1 MAHTFTAMFIVMT
14 ITTSTNDINHV
25 SRSPIS
31 SMSLFFC
38 VVLSLSVVLLV
49 CSPTIYIY
57 ICYYILLL
65 SSRSMHVHICIHM
78 YLYVYVYTYIYIYII
93 IHIYILNI
101 IYIYI
106 YIHIQ
111 TYAMYTRMSSD
122 FRSPSAAL
130 AARVSM
136 LRIPT
141 FCSLYR
147 LVLSGAFTSL
157 HGYTTTSI
165 ASGCSR

>member
-49 CSPTIYIY
+49 CSPTIYI
-57 ICYYILLL
+57 CYYILLL

-78 YLYVYVYTYIYIYII
+78 YLYVYVYIYIYYSYIYII
-93 IHIYILNI
+93 EYHIYTHTNI
-101 IYIYI
+101 CYV
-106 YIHIQ
+106 H
-111 TYAMYTRMSSD
+111 TYVFRLQKSFCGTCRSS
-122 FRSPSAAL
+122 FHVANSHLLFP
-130 AARVSM
+130 V
-136 LRIPT
+136 
-141 FCSLYR
+141 
-147 LVLSGAFTSL
+147 
-157 HGYTTTSI
+157 
-165 ASGCSR
+165 